1 MNMLELLEAKYNELG
16 TDYIYSYRDV
26 MSFFDKALIENGS
39 EWVQINYTPSIITI
53 STIGVNRVFRKIRE
67 GGRN

>member
-1 MNMLELLEAKYNELG
+1 MNMLEVLESKYNEIG

-26 MSFFDKALIENGS
+26 MSFFDTALTKNGT

-53 STIGVNRVFRKIRE
+53 STVGSNRVFRRIRE
-67 GGRN
+67 T